1 MNRKIFISKKMYVA
15 PSISFEELE
24 EEQELLAGSTLEA
37 TGEDMPKG
45 EGEGGEVNPA
55 KKSGPFDSE
64 SDFVFEIDNVE

>member
-37 TGEDMPKG
+37 TGEDMP
-45 EGEGGEVNPA
+45 GEGGEVNPA